1 MAPLHVHMMG
11 SSIVRTDNVAAGG
24 SPAGSLSTPYVRGV
38 GGWEGWLSVVP
49 LVLCVCSERASE
61 WGIALHVR
69 SWTSD
74 TTCSRR

>member
-1 MAPLHVHMMG
+1 M
-11 SSIVRTDNVAAGG
+11 
-24 SPAGSLSTPYVRGV
+24 

-61 WGIALHVR
+61 WGMAMRVH

-74 TTCSRR
+74 TTCRGLWGLAPYVGAMGSGGYV